1 MVEKHLD
8 QDQTQQTPE
17 LTEENT
23 DKKPWFFK
31 RVFKGIKEVPKFVG
45 KVVKWVDKSI
55 SHIPIAGEVYGVAKW
70 ITKEVWRA
78 SEQVP
83 FLWEVTRGLREGAQ
97 SIRGTVDFTQPEKK
111 QIAVAEDE
119 LIGSLRNIRNNLAQN
134 FPEWDMKDD
143 LVGFYDELLSRKDIT
158 PEEVQNL
165 MNAIIEKHPELKPV
179 IQKMIDN
186 IPKYKTG
193 REGMSPDEL
202 VQEWRQLEQK
212 IIDILNKEKESKKLW
227 EIDRKDFVTLKQSF
241 PWLPNFDSLEK
252 DSPMYNFLQN
262 CYFSREPRPDINNPL
277 VKTFIEKTLL
287 MFQSSGESFSDALR
301 DKNDF
306 VFNNKAE
313 LKAAF
318 LLSDLEATILEAR
331 LNVQEKIQKLPPTLP
346 HEYSG
351 PDYGIHDLYIA
362 MNKKLFPDIPSW
374 FQLSPLE
381 EKFRTYQGVFLD
393 LLIGWGH

>member
-45 KVVKWVDKSI
+45 KVVKWVDKAI

-70 ITKEVWRA
+70 ITREVWRA

-143 LVGFYDELLSRKDIT
+143 LIGFYDELLSRKDIT

-165 MNAIIEKHPELKPV
+165 VNAITEKHPELKPV
-179 IQKMIDN
+179 IQKMIDK
-186 IPKYKTG
+186 IHIFKTG
-193 REGMSPDEL
+193 REDMAPDKIVE
-202 VQEWRQLEQK
+202 EWRQLEQK
-212 IIDILNKEKESKKLW
+212 IIDIVNKEKESKKGW
-227 EIDRKDFVTLKQSF
+227 EIDRKDFTILKQTF
-241 PWLPNFDSLEK
+241 PWLPDFDSLTK
-252 DSPMYNFLQN
+252 NSPLYNFLQN
-262 CYFSREPRPDINNPL
+262 SYFSREPRPDIGDPL
-277 VKTFIEKTLL
+277 VKTFIEKTILI
-287 MFQSSGESFSDALR
+287 FQSSGESFSDALR
-301 DKNDF
+301 EKNDF
-306 VFNNKAE
+306 VCNNKDK
-313 LKAAF
+313 LITAF
-318 LLSDLEATILEAR
+318 HLSDLETALLEAR
-331 LNVQEKIQKLPPTLP
+331 LNVQEKIQRLPPTLP

-351 PDYGIHDLYIA
+351 PDYGLYDARAA
-362 MNKKLFPDIPSW
+362 MFKKMFPDSSGQPREAD
-374 FQLSPLE
+374 QKLE
-381 EKFRTYQGVFLD
+381 SYQGVLLD
-393 LLIGWGH
+393 LFTGGGH